1 MKLCKY
7 DFYLDW
13 PNSID
18 VKDLRKFIIA
28 SLIDK
33 GEVIRWSVIA
43 IEDFEDSFKAKK
55 LRVNAILSI

>member
-1 MKLCKY
+1 MKLCKC

-18 VKDLRKFIIA
+18 VKDLREFIIA

-33 GEVIRWSVIA
+33 GEVIRWSI
-43 IEDFEDSFKAKK
+43 IEIKDFEDSFKAKK

>member
-1 MKLCKY
+1 MKLCKC

-18 VKDLRKFIIA
+18 VKDLREFIIA
-28 SLIDK
+28 SLIEK

>member
-1 MKLCKY
+1 MKLCKC

-28 SLIDK
+28 SLIEK
-33 GEVIRWSVIA
+33 GEVIRWSVIE